1 MRVTKEG
8 RKEGKGILLV
18 GLDMDM
24 DMDMGAFL
32 FSFSF

>member
-24 DMDMGAFL
+24 DMGAFL

>member
-8 RKEGKGILLV
+8 RKEGKGILLA
-18 GLDMDM
+18 GL